1 MKKTLLSLLLLMI
14 CIVSTTLF
22 AQNKTQVQAAKSTVA
37 ISGYYFH
44 FTSRCVTCKAVEA
57 EAKKDLAELYGNRST
72 FQSLNLDDKSS
83 EPMAEKLNVSGQ
95 TLLVVVG
102 GKQVNLTNEGFM
114 YARSNPT
121 KFKAIIKE
129 KVDALLK

>member
-1 MKKTLLSLLLLMI
+1 MRLSLLLLLVCM
-14 CIVSTTLF
+14 VSTTLM
-22 AQNKTQVQAAKSTVA
+22 AQTKTQTQSTKAAVA
-37 ISGYYFH
+37 VSGYYFH

-57 EAKKDLAELYGNRST
+57 EAKKDLAELYGTRST
-72 FQSLNLDDKSS
+72 FQSLNLDEKSS

-95 TLLVVVG
+95 TLLVVVN

-114 YARSNPT
+114 YARSNPS
-121 KFKAIIKE
+121 KFKAVIKA